1 VQKVPERNMT
11 DLVIDDQALD
21 FNLPTNGGGA
31 VSLSGLWGK
40 KVVLYFYPK
49 DNTDACTLE
58 AIDFTRLAAAFKE
71 ADAVV
76 VGISPDSVRKHDN
89 FCKKHDLGIILASD
103 EDRKVIE
110 AYGLWVEK
118 QMYGRKYMGVERTTY
133 LIGRDGRIADVWHKV
148 RVKGHADEVLEAA
161 KALP

>member
-11 DLVIDDQALD
+11 DLAINDQAPD
-21 FNLPTNGGGA
+21 FTLPTNGGGV
-31 VSLSGLWGK
+31 VSLGSLSGK

-58 AIDFTRLAAAFKE
+58 AIDFTRLAADFA
-71 ADAVV
+71 AVGAVV
-76 VGISPDSVRKHDN
+76 IGISPDSVRKHDN
-89 FCKKHDLGIILASD
+89 FCKKYDLGIVLASD

-133 LIGRDGRIADVWHKV
+133 LIDKKGRIANVWHKV
-148 RVKGHADEVLEAA
+148 KVKGHAEEVLEAA
-161 KALP
+161 KGI